1 MSNVMFIFT
10 KHVSTS
16 ILSSLDDVLVSA
28 NVVLIA
34 TLENKTFNILV
45 SISTNNLKSYHL
57 QHVDAF

>member
-1 MSNVMFIFT
+1 MSNVKFIFT
-10 KHVSTS
+10 KHASTS

-34 TLENKTFNILV
+34 TLESKTFNILV
-45 SISTNNLKSYHL
+45 SISTNNLESYHL